1 VQWTPLPTLKRQIL
15 LHPCRHNN
23 FNQGAIRALFLYFS
37 FFLFHGRGRGDRFR
51 HQGYPAPPSLV
62 SVLYASGCPQN
73 LHRVPLFGLSM
84 NPSADPLMPY
94 TDLSSQGNPMRLKQV
109 TTTSTEVELA
119 DGTCV
124 LFSYQTPVA
133 ALVPGKGW
141 IRTATKWS
149 VTTSKHINRWLAEN
163 CGGEVAT
170 VPQWEL
176 DQLVAF

>member
-1 VQWTPLPTLKRQIL
+1 
-15 LHPCRHNN
+15 
-23 FNQGAIRALFLYFS
+23 
-37 FFLFHGRGRGDRFR
+37 
-51 HQGYPAPPSLV
+51 
-62 SVLYASGCPQN
+62 
-73 LHRVPLFGLSM
+73 M
-84 NPSADPLMPY
+84 NPSTDPLMPY

-141 IRTATKWS
+141 MRTATKWS
-149 VTTSKHINRWLAEN
+149 VTTSKHINRWLADN

-170 VPQWEL
+170 VPQWDL